1 MTTGEKIRYCRQ
13 QLNITQSKLAELT
26 GIHPVSIRKYETNK
40 MQPLLPQIKR
50 IAKAL
55 GVSSNALSGIADV
68 DMPLETVG
76 DLMGLLIVLCNSHI
90 LQING
95 ERREDDMLDADT
107 ATISFNPVLSDF
119 IEIRSSEKNTA
130 LNDILINIKT
140 GKIFSDLL
148 KWEKMN
154 YIYTKNIQMYK
165 DSQNENIQAAL
176 QEILINKEIFELEL
190 QRSPIRLDTSEGIF
204 VKVNPDY

>member
-1 MTTGEKIRYCRQ
+1 
-13 QLNITQSKLAELT
+13 
-26 GIHPVSIRKYETNK
+26 
-40 MQPLLPQIKR
+40 
-50 IAKAL
+50 
-55 GVSSNALSGIADV
+55 
-68 DMPLETVG
+68 
-76 DLMGLLIVLCNSHI
+76 MGLLIVLCNSHI

-95 ERREDDMLDADT
+95 ERKEDDMLDADT

-119 IEIRSSEKNTA
+119 IEIRSSEKTTA
-130 LNDILINIKT
+130 LNDILINIKI
-140 GKIFSDLL
+140 GEIFNDLL

-165 DSQNENIQAAL
+165 DSQNENIKAAL

-190 QRSPIRLDTSEGIF
+190 QRSPIRLDTSDGIF